1 MIDFFALIQR
11 RLFLLSL
18 FVSALV
24 CLYPAPSS
32 LASAE
37 GELSAEPGLR
47 IVTSTGRAAISHED
61 AMAEARSLA
70 LEDALYFAALKGGA
84 KIDGFSAVDA
94 QTNLSDMF
102 VVRPAST
109 ILDYDIINEIQD
121 DIHYE
126 VTVRAIVGEVND
138 SGCQNRP
145 VSHLTLFKPHL
156 KLAYDAPNWMSQ
168 MPAFMAKNLAVS
180 LSNQSQLRVRDARTI
195 SAGDAQYGKANMFD
209 YATLTSGR
217 TAMQNGDLGLV
228 SQISVKMDSGGQ
240 MFLKTSYAHIHIISD
255 FVDSAGQMLQ
265 DPIIDEFKIKL
276 GEHHLLRSMTVM
288 NQEHRDIIR
297 QLASE
302 AMEIHAQKITSKL
315 ICMPLRDRLML
326 TDKGLSVA
334 LGTAQGLTPNHL
346 GYVRTSQ
353 SPMTFLKVE
362 IAQDRNAALVPLNS
376 ALNLAELD
384 GAEVTFLEFSQ

>member
-1 MIDFFALIQR
+1 
-11 RLFLLSL
+11 
-18 FVSALV
+18 
-24 CLYPAPSS
+24 
-32 LASAE
+32 
-37 GELSAEPGLR
+37 
-47 IVTSTGRAAISHED
+47 
-61 AMAEARSLA
+61 
-70 LEDALYFAALKGGA
+70 
-84 KIDGFSAVDA
+84 
-94 QTNLSDMF
+94 
-102 VVRPAST
+102 
-109 ILDYDIINEIQD
+109 
-121 DIHYE
+121 
-126 VTVRAIVGEVND
+126 
-138 SGCQNRP
+138 
-145 VSHLTLFKPHL
+145 
-156 KLAYDAPNWMSQ
+156 
-168 MPAFMAKNLAVS
+168 
-180 LSNQSQLRVRDARTI
+180 
-195 SAGDAQYGKANMFD
+195 
-209 YATLTSGR
+209 
-217 TAMQNGDLGLV
+217 MQNGDLGLV

-288 NQEHRDIIR
+288 NQEQRDIIR

-315 ICMPLRDRLML
+315 ICMPLRDRLVL